1 MKIKFSRILK
11 IIFLSEF
18 VKGLYL
24 AFIYMFKR
32 RATVNYH
39 LKKVQ
44 LVQGLEESMLCE
56 DTLMV
61 KRDVSLVN
69 YAKQFV
75 LLKQLLSKLNLEKM
89 DLAEQRDTI
98 LIC

>member
-32 RATVNYH
+32 RATVNYPFE
-39 LKKVQ
+39 KDQSVQ
-44 LVQGLEESMLCE
+44 DLEVSMLCE

-69 YAKQFV
+69 YARQFV
-75 LLKQLLSKLNLEKM
+75 RLKQSRLKLNLEKM
-89 DLAEQRDTI
+89 DLEEQHVTT